1 MFNALLVLIG
11 FILLAWIQVPKIIK
25 NKWWRDLA
33 LYGIVFFLALY
44 YALTYT
50 MRWPFIDPIKVV
62 TVLINGIYRTLGYEV
77 VE

>member
-1 MFNALLVLIG
+1 MINAIIIIIVFL
-11 FILLAWIQVPKIIK
+11 LLAWIQVRKMLK

-33 LYGIVFFLALY
+33 FYGIIMILSLY

-50 MRWPFIDPIKVV
+50 IHWPFLDPIKVV
-62 TVLINGIYRTLGYEV
+62 TVLMNGIYRALGYDV